1 MNIENRLLLIIMYTL
16 IFCKG
21 IVKSANVNLN

>member
-1 MNIENRLLLIIMYTL
+1 LEQYV
-16 IFCKG
+16 G

>member
-1 MNIENRLLLIIMYTL
+1 MYTF
-16 IFCKG
+16 IQQYVG